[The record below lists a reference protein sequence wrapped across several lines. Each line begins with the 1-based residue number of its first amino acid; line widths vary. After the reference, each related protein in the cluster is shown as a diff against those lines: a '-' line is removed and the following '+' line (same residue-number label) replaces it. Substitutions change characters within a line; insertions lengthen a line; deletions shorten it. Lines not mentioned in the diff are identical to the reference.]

1 VIDTLK
7 LSLTD
12 YSILLGADLT
22 IQPAAHN
29 HATGEMT
36 ANFKLWNSGDRWV
49 EGSKA
54 FHNADDFNVSIK
66 PGHSANN
73 DGVLAMVQFSV
84 PKVADGSN
92 YHPTD
97 EKGTKVALRG
107 IESRLRAIGIRTN
120 IESATLSRLDA
131 FKTVEADE
139 PYECYHPVLSMI
151 RGRRMAKR
159 DYGTTFL
166 WANTMQ
172 EICAYDKRAEMQL
185 RKVPLDG
192 VAKNPLRFEW
202 RMLKASKV
210 RESLDGMR
218 TVKDLTAG
226 YDQVRVKFVETMEK
240 QLFPA
245 TAREVATVTTS
256 EIEKQLLALREQGGR
271 RYWFDDW
278 LKARG
283 LAAVIGNL
291 DAVEQAV
298 KLVSDNRATQLKIM
312 RKLKAAQMDAM
323 TMKIIGPS
331 QRTLAELYS
340 ELKTKVLQ

>member
-1 VIDTLK
+1 MIDTLK

-12 YSILLGADLT
+12 YSVSLGADLT
-22 IQPAAHN
+22 IQPASRSN
-29 HATGEMT
+29 ATGEL
-36 ANFKLWNSGDRWV
+36 AGNFNLWNSGSGWV

-54 FHNADDFNVSIK
+54 FHNGEDFNVTVK
-66 PGHSANN
+66 PGSSSND
-73 DGVLAMVQFSV
+73 DGVLCMVQFSV
-84 PKVADGSN
+84 PKIADGSN

-97 EKGTKVALRG
+97 QKGTKTALKG
-107 IESRLRAIGIRTN
+107 IESRLKRVGIHTN
-120 IESATLSRLDA
+120 IQTANLSRLDA
-131 FKTVEADE
+131 FKTVETQE
-139 PYECYHPVLSMI
+139 PYECYYQVLSML
-151 RGRRMAKR
+151 RGQRMAKR

-192 VAKNPLRFEW
+192 VPDHPLRFEW

-210 RESLDGMR
+210 RDSLDGIR
-218 TVKDLTAG
+218 TAADLLAG
-226 YDQVRVKFVETMEK
+226 YEQVGVKYAATMQK
-240 QLFPA
+240 QLFRQSV
-245 TAREVATVTTS
+245 REVATVTVS
-256 EIEKQLLALREQGGR
+256 DIVEQMRSINLANR

-283 LAAVIGNL
+283 LAAVISNI
-291 DAVEQAV
+291 DAVHQAL
-298 KLVSDNRATQLKIM
+298 KIVSDNPSTRRKIV
-312 RKLKAAQMDAM
+312 RKLEAAQMDAM

-340 ELKTKVLQ
+340 ELKLKVLT